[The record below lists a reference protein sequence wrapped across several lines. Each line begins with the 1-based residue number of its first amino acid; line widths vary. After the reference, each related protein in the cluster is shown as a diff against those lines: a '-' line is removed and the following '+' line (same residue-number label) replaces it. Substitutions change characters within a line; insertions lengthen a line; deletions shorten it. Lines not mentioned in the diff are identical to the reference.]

1 MLLTVAACGDDDA
14 ADTDSDSGAG
24 PTEADSDSDSDS
36 GAGPTET
43 EAESDTDSDSDSGEM
58 TESSGFDCADVPETE
73 LGGELTIYSGRSEEL
88 VAPLLECFEERSGV
102 DVTVRYAGSEELA
115 LQISEE
121 GDSTGAD
128 VFFSQTSGALGFL
141 EGAGRLV
148 ELPTETLDQ
157 VAEEYRSPTGAW
169 VGTSGRVRVFVHNT
183 ETVDDS
189 ELPATI
195 DDVLDPTWEG
205 RLAVAP
211 SNASFQDFVAAML
224 LERGEAETAAF
235 LDGLAALDPRIE
247 ANNTAIVDAVG
258 RGEVDAGLVN
268 HYYGVLALM
277 EDPTL
282 PIANHFFP
290 QGDLGSFVLVAG
302 AAVLDAGADQEEQ
315 AQAFVDFLLST
326 PAQEFFAT
334 QTGEYPLAGGVAPPE
349 GLPDLSGVGIPGY
362 DEGRLGDA
370 IEDAAR
376 LIEES
381 GLPTG

>member
-1 MLLTVAACGDDDA
+1 MPDGD
-14 ADTDSDSGAG
+14 TGAM
-24 PTEADSDSDSDS
+24 TEATT
-36 GAGPTET
+36 A
-43 EAESDTDSDSDSGEM
+43 
-58 TESSGFDCADVPETE
+58 FDCAEVPEIDAS
-73 LGGELTIYSGRSEEL
+73 GELTVYSGRSEEL
-88 VAPLLECFEERSGV
+88 VGPLIDCFGERSDV

-121 GDSTGAD
+121 GESTGAD

-141 EGAGRLV
+141 EGEGRLV
-148 ELPTETLDQ
+148 ELPAATLDQ

-183 ETVDDS
+183 ETVDDA

-195 DDVLDPTWEG
+195 DDVLDPAWEG
-205 RLAVAP
+205 RIAVAP
-211 SNASFQDFVAAML
+211 SNASFQDFIAAMI
-224 LERGEAETAAF
+224 LERGEEETAAF
-235 LDGLAALDPRIE
+235 LEGLVALDPRIE
-247 ANNTAIVDAVG
+247 ANNVAIVDAVG

-302 AAVLDAGADQEEQ
+302 VGILDAGADHQEQ
-315 AQAFVDFLLST
+315 AQAFVDYLLST
-326 PAQEFFAT
+326 PAQEYFAT

-349 GLPDLSGVGIPGY
+349 GLPDITSVGIPGY
-362 DEGRLGDA
+362 DEGRLGEA